1 MREAITFALQLSE
14 SAPTLSVEIQVVPG
28 TGTNR
33 VLSQVQ
39 SPTVPV
45 EVRQAILAAITAEY
59 VDAKEDAVG
68 DFLDS
73 ADLSSLGAHGA
84 DIVERFIE
92 RRVRKAIEAAGDG
105 DLPAL
110 AHATAA
116 AEIAAIDLEM
126 QAQSWEV
133 PRAASVASELR
144 QAILDS
150 FTREYVEDVE
160 GAVGDYF
167 TVAEAE
173 LCEAF
178 GRGADRMLERILE
191 KRVRR
196 AAAEG
201 GAEAAKEE
209 IMAIDSEDWSA
220 ILPPRRSDSDSDS
233 GSSDSDSSSESE
245 SEAEEEEEAEAKLS
259 VPNSTSATVVPAQTA
274 LESGTSVQII
284 GRCFGG
290 YFHSNHG
297 EGQGMSWGGK
307 NDEVNWVL
315 EFDDPV
321 SSERGQMDVHIRS
334 RTTGLYFHSNH
345 DEGMGMSWGGKRG
358 DLNWRME
365 WDGKLHSGMEVHL
378 FGKGLGKY
386 LHSNAPEACGM
397 SWGSLHQSA
406 EGLNW
411 TLEWDEANESDESC
425 RKKSSPSYEEAVC
438 KTPLQDASCADWA
451 EMLCSGLVSVSFL
464 HSIGALDHSIKEEA
478 LHRARELQR
487 EKNKEAFFSM
497 HHSALNKADPVHYD
511 AIVHAIENDE
521 SCVLSVFKVTG
532 SMVREWMA
540 MQDEL
545 KRYY

>member
-1 MREAITFALQLSE
+1 
-14 SAPTLSVEIQVVPG
+14 
-28 TGTNR
+28 
-33 VLSQVQ
+33 
-39 SPTVPV
+39 
-45 EVRQAILAAITAEY
+45 
-59 VDAKEDAVG
+59 
-68 DFLDS
+68 
-73 ADLSSLGAHGA
+73 
-84 DIVERFIE
+84 
-92 RRVRKAIEAAGDG
+92 
-105 DLPAL
+105 
-110 AHATAA
+110 
-116 AEIAAIDLEM
+116 
-126 QAQSWEV
+126 
-133 PRAASVASELR
+133 
-144 QAILDS
+144 
-150 FTREYVEDVE
+150 
-160 GAVGDYF
+160 
-167 TVAEAE
+167 
-173 LCEAF
+173 
-178 GRGADRMLERILE
+178 
-191 KRVRR
+191 
-196 AAAEG
+196 
-201 GAEAAKEE
+201 
-209 IMAIDSEDWSA
+209 
-220 ILPPRRSDSDSDS
+220 
-233 GSSDSDSSSESE
+233 
-245 SEAEEEEEAEAKLS
+245 
-259 VPNSTSATVVPAQTA
+259 
-274 LESGTSVQII
+274 
-284 GRCFGG
+284 
-290 YFHSNHG
+290 
-297 EGQGMSWGGK
+297 
-307 NDEVNWVL
+307 
-315 EFDDPV
+315 
-321 SSERGQMDVHIRS
+321 
-334 RTTGLYFHSNH
+334 
-345 DEGMGMSWGGKRG
+345 
-358 DLNWRME
+358 ME